1 MINYKKPL
9 ESFGLGESAVPMN
22 ISNDDDLDAT
32 VYDDAVLPPE
42 CRSTDMF
49 KGIDMWE
56 LLGRE

>member
-1 MINYKKPL
+1 MIKNPL
-9 ESFGLGESAVPMN
+9 ESFLFEESAVPMH
-22 ISNDDDLDAT
+22 ISNGNDQDDA

-49 KGIDMWE
+49 KDIDMWE

>member
-1 MINYKKPL
+1 MH
-9 ESFGLGESAVPMN
+9 
-22 ISNDDDLDAT
+22 ISNGNDLDDA

-49 KGIDMWE
+49 KDIDMWE